1 VARLSVDER
10 RRALVDAAIR
20 VMSRDGVAKATTRA
34 IVTEAGM
41 QLGFFHYAFGSKE
54 DLLAVVVDTIT
65 ERNLA
70 AVMSAVA
77 PRRPVAEMLSEGMRA
92 YWRGVE
98 EDPATHQLTYELT
111 QYALRRPG
119 LDAVAR
125 RQYAAY
131 LQATTRFLNAAAA
144 AADVTWAV
152 PVPVLARHAAV
163 VLDGATLSWIVDRDT
178 AGTLAVLDQA
188 AAAIA
193 LNARPVGA
201 GNEPAVRADTQP
213 DSAASVSRSPEPS

>member
-1 VARLSVDER
+1 MARLSVDER
-10 RRALVDAAIR
+10 RRVLVDAAIQ
-20 VMSRDGVAKATTRA
+20 VMTRDGVAKATTRA
-34 IVTEAGM
+34 VVTEAGM
-41 QLGFFHYAFGSKE
+41 QLGFFHYCFESKE
-54 DLLAVVVDTIT
+54 DLLAVVVETIT
-65 ERNLA
+65 ERNVA
-70 AVMSAVA
+70 AAMASVA
-77 PRRPVAEMLSEGMRA
+77 PRRAVADMLREGMHA

-98 EDPATHQLTYELT
+98 GDPATHQLTYELT

-131 LQATTRFLNAAAA
+131 LQATTRFLDAVAA

-163 VLDGATLSWIVDRDT
+163 VLDGATLAWIVDRDT

-193 LNARPVGA
+193 AHADPACTAGRGNERPVCGDTP
-201 GNEPAVRADTQP
+201 GDSPA
-213 DSAASVSRSPEPS
+213 SIPEPS